1 MHVGY
6 LRMSTIHDATSKK
19 STANAYL
26 DDVSCAL
33 WGRTT
38 DRRSILR
45 HSKICVMAVKDSIWY
60 MSNICSNTG
69 WRYMVFKV
77 KYCRPKLFKIK
88 DPWSPSGSNLIF
100 KIVDVKI
107 HWSENWRFTTKL
119 GAVWRFA
126 VNINKPVKDSWCRI
140 SKIYCQYWQNLKIQ
154 GNEIE
159 RFMVVKVKD
168 L

>member
-1 MHVGY
+1 MLLILKIHVGECQR
-6 LRMSTIHDATSKK
+6 LIIGACWIFENVNDHDATSQK
-19 STANAYL
+19 STANAYF

-38 DRRSILR
+38 GQRSILR

-69 WRYMVFKV
+69 WRYMVVKV
-77 KYCRPKLFKIK
+77 KYFRPKLFKIK
-88 DPWSPSGSNLIF
+88 DPWSPLGSNLIF

-107 HWSENWRFTTKL
+107 HWSENWRFTTNL

-126 VNINKPVKDSWCRI
+126 ININKPVKDSLPI
-140 SKIYCQYWQNLKIQ
+140 LIKFEDS
-154 GNEIE
+154 G
-159 RFMVVKVKD
+159 
-168 L
+168 